1 MPNKIIV
8 IIWQGF
14 TNFTGDYLRFMQKT
28 LLFFFLTLCFLH
40 GYGQVLESKVV
51 TVADSTDASEYNP
64 VYLEFSNVNKIPYYR
79 NEKKIKNIRSLE
91 KNEKWK
97 ELYPELREY
106 VSNFGI
112 ANFYT
117 DTYFLWRLAKLTEL
131 FGDLEEAKHLYRM
144 VLKHHRSDID
154 VRTIELYYDSLT
166 VNEQIYYV
174 PIEYYYELVDFRK
187 EVDTLQPPR
196 GVIIN
201 MGTLI
206 NSKSADYGPALNDSD
221 DLMIFTS
228 KRNVTPGI
236 DSRVNEDLFFSNK
249 VEDYWDVA
257 QPFDAIN
264 TRFNE
269 GSATL
274 SKSGKMLYFARCDA
288 PDTYGDCDIFS
299 AELLAD
305 TTWGNIQNLGELVN
319 SRAWDSHPSLS
330 HSEDTLFFASDR
342 LGGFG
347 LSDIYFTV
355 KDEKGKWQKSQNL
368 GPIINTRN
376 ADVSPFYHHLHDVL
390 YFSSSGQNLNFGEFD
405 IYKSYG
411 NDQGIWGEPQNIGP
425 LTNGPGSE
433 FYFTIDK
440 KSQKL
445 YYARSTENNINNLDL
460 YSFPLPMEAQPLATT
475 RLSGKLT
482 NEDTGLPYYGIV
494 SIIDLENGIE
504 VAPQFLRPDGTFE
517 FNLINNANYLIVVQ
531 GDEFFRIEELFR
543 LEGDTTLF
551 KQVEPIHTKIK
562 FQSIVFL
569 NGESTLLPEM
579 YRDLDK
585 ISNFLVD
592 HPDFKLKISG
602 HTDSDGREEFNLQLS
617 QERADAI
624 KEYVVFF
631 GFVEPDRIR
640 AIGYGSSQP
649 IVREKSNTDK
659 QLNRRVEFELT
670 QDSIN

>member
-1 MPNKIIV
+1 MLKSINLLLYMLCLLP
-8 IIWQGF
+8 GF
-14 TNFTGDYLRFMQKT
+14 
-28 LLFFFLTLCFLH
+28 
-40 GYGQVLESKVV
+40 GQVLESQVV
-51 TVADSTDASEYNP
+51 TVADSSSSSSSYNP
-64 VYLEFSNVNKIPYYR
+64 EFFRFKNINKLPYYR
-79 NEKKIKNIRSLE
+79 NEKKIKEIRSLDKKE
-91 KNEKWK
+91 EWK
-97 ELYPELREY
+97 KLYPELKAY

-117 DTYFLWRLAKLTEL
+117 DTYLVWRLAKLTEL
-131 FGDLEEAKHLYRM
+131 FGSLDEAKQLYRL
-144 VLKHHRSDID
+144 VLKHNRDDID
-154 VRTIELYYDSLT
+154 VRTVELYYDSLT

-196 GVIIN
+196 GVMIN
-201 MGTLI
+201 MGTLV
-206 NSKSADYGPALNDSD
+206 NSNAADYGPTLSDSD
-221 DLMIFTS
+221 NLLIFTS
-228 KRNVTPGI
+228 KRNMTPGI
-236 DSRVNEDLFFSNK
+236 DSRTNEDLFYSVKFQ
-249 VEDYWDVA
+249 DFWDQA
-257 QPFDAIN
+257 QPFDEIN
-264 TRFNE
+264 TRYNE

-274 SKSGKMLYFARCDA
+274 SRSGKTLYFARCDA

-299 AELLAD
+299 SEMQAD
-305 TTWGNIQNLGELVN
+305 STWGNIQNLGELVN

-347 LSDIYFTV
+347 LSDIYFTTKNE
-355 KDEKGKWQKSQNL
+355 KDEWQKAQNM

-376 ADVSPFYHHLHDVL
+376 ADVSPFYHQLHDVL
-390 YFSSSGQNLNFGEFD
+390 YFSSGGQNLNFGEFD

-411 NDQGIWGEPQNIGP
+411 KSDGLWDEPQNIGP
-425 LTNGPGSE
+425 LINGPGSE

-460 YSFPLPMEAQPLATT
+460 YSFPLPMEAQPLAVTK
-475 RLSGKLT
+475 LSGKLT
-482 NEDTGLPYYGIV
+482 NEETGLPYYGIV

-504 VAPQFLRPDGTFE
+504 VSPQFLRPDGSFE

-543 LEGDTTLF
+543 LESDTTF
-551 KQVEPIHTKIK
+551 IKEVEPIHTKIK

-569 NGESTLLPEM
+569 NGEATLLPEM

-585 ISNFLVD
+585 IANFLVD

-624 KEYVVFF
+624 KEYIVFF
-631 GFVEPDRIR
+631 GFVDPDKIR
-640 AIGYGSSQP
+640 AVGYGSSQP
-649 IVREKSNTDK
+649 IVKEKTEKDK

-670 QDSIN
+670 QSAVN

>member
-1 MPNKIIV
+1 MI
-8 IIWQGF
+8 
-14 TNFTGDYLRFMQKT
+14 
-28 LLFFFLTLCFLH
+28 CFLPAIS
-40 GYGQVLESKVV
+40 QVLESQVV
-51 TVADSTDASEYNP
+51 TIADSTIDISHSYNP
-64 VYLEFSNVNKIPYYR
+64 ELFRFKNINKIPYYR
-79 NEKKIKNIRSLE
+79 DEKKVKEIRSLDKKEEWE
-91 KNEKWK
+91 K
-97 ELYPELREY
+97 LYPVLTEY

-112 ANFYT
+112 SNFYT
-117 DTYFLWRLAKLTEL
+117 DTYFIWRLAKLTEL
-131 FGDLEEAKHLYRM
+131 FGSLNEAKQLYRL
-144 VLKHHRSDID
+144 VLKHNRNDID
-154 VRTIELYYDSLT
+154 VKRVELYYDSLT

-174 PIEYYYELVDFRK
+174 PIEYYYELVDYRK

-196 GVIIN
+196 GVMIN
-201 MGTLI
+201 MGTLV
-206 NSKSADYGPALNDSD
+206 NSNSADYGPALNDED

-228 KRNVTPGI
+228 KRNVTSGI
-236 DSRVNEDLFFSNK
+236 DSRTNEDLFFSVK
-249 VEDYWDVA
+249 FQDFWDLA
-257 QPFDAIN
+257 QPFNEIN
-264 TRFNE
+264 TRYNE

-274 SKSGKMLYFARCDA
+274 GKSGKTLYFARCDS
-288 PDTYGDCDIFS
+288 PDSYGDCDIFS
-299 AELLAD
+299 AEIQAD
-305 TTWGNIQNLGELVN
+305 STWGNIKNLGEMVN
-319 SRAWDSHPSLS
+319 SNAWDSHPSLS

-347 LSDIYFTV
+347 LSDIYFTI
-355 KDEKGKWQKSQNL
+355 KDEKGEWQKAQNM
-368 GPIINTRN
+368 GPVINSRN

-411 NDQGIWGEPQNIGP
+411 VDKDLWGEPQNIGP
-425 LTNGPGSE
+425 LINGPGSE

-460 YSFPLPMEAQPLATT
+460 YSFPLPMEAQPLAVTKLT
-475 RLSGKLT
+475 GKLT

-543 LEGDTTLF
+543 LEGDTSYVKL
-551 KQVEPIHTKIK
+551 VEPIHTKIK
-562 FQSIVFL
+562 FQSVVFL
-569 NGESTLLPEM
+569 NGEATLLPEM

-585 ISNFLVD
+585 IANFLVD
-592 HPDFKLKISG
+592 HPDFELSISG

-624 KEYVVFF
+624 KEYIVFF
-631 GFVEPDRIR
+631 GFVDPGRIR
-640 AIGYGSSQP
+640 AVGYGSSQP
-649 IVREKSNTDK
+649 IVTEKSEEDK

-670 QDSIN
+670 QRSIN